1 MVARLVAVSALTL
14 TLLVPTLP
22 AGAVQ
27 ERGGLY
33 HCRMAATP
41 FPDRITVRFRLTT
54 SVAHHAWRIRIWD
67 NGTRVY
73 SAVRRTNG
81 SGDLKVMKAIENL
94 HGRDELDQQGSG
106 HQHRLGL
113 RRRVQGLSDRASTK
127 RSAGLTWSQPGRSA
141 RFDPG
146 ASMMP

>member
-14 TLLVPTLP
+14 PLLVPTLS

-67 NGTRVY
+67 NGTRVF
-73 SAVRRTNG
+73 SAIRRTNG
-81 SGDLKVMKAIENL
+81 DGDLKVRKAIENL
-94 HGRDELDQQGSG
+94 HGRDELISKARDISTGS
-106 HQHRLGL
+106 
-113 RRRVQGLSDRASTK
+113 VCDVAFK
-127 RSAGLTWSQPGRSA
+127 V
-141 RFDPG
+141 
-146 ASMMP
+146 

>member
-14 TLLVPTLP
+14 TLLAPTLP

-94 HGRDELDQQGSG
+94 HGRDELISKARDISSGS
-106 HQHRLGL
+106 
-113 RRRVQGLSDRASTK
+113 VCDVAFK
-127 RSAGLTWSQPGRSA
+127 V
-141 RFDPG
+141 
-146 ASMMP
+146 